1 MRATFRPIET
11 LSGQTVSARFDC
23 LEIDSLA
30 GKPLSPVLFFK
41 LVTFALSA
49 YKPAPTFQSGGD
61 GDREFS
67 GQMIITTASVTQR
80 SCSTWKRRRAKD
92 RRFFSKQSQLLDHL
106 CNAGVRQSVV
116 AMPSLYFHCQES
128 AIDKFC

>member
-1 MRATFRPIET
+1 
-11 LSGQTVSARFDC
+11 

-30 GKPLSPVLFFK
+30 GKPLSPFLFSK

-49 YKPAPTFQSGGD
+49 YKPASVFQSSGD

-80 SCSTWKRRRAKD
+80 SGSAWKRRRAKD
-92 RRFFSKQSQLLDHL
+92 RRFFGKQCQLLDHL
-106 CNAGVRQSVV
+106 CNAGVCQSVV
-116 AMPSLYFHCQES
+116 AMPSLYFH
-128 AIDKFC
+128 